1 MQYLK
6 RKTKY
11 SIFTFLVIIL
21 SITISI
27 STFTKTEVY
36 FSLYDNPQKEII
48 KNINQVEAFIN
59 IAMHIFTDQE
69 IIIPLKKDFE
79 QGGMVQ
85 LRKIRC

>member
-1 MQYLK
+1 MQDIPFPSAKGLG
-6 RKTKY
+6 
-11 SIFTFLVIIL
+11 
-21 SITISI
+21 
-27 STFTKTEVY
+27 
-36 FSLYDNPQKEII
+36 DNNAGSEII
-48 KNINQVEAFIN
+48 KNINRVETFIN